1 MSGGVGERGA
11 SGGVQPPCEALP
23 AAARAAVRGG
33 AAGGALA
40 RLWRLVLAEGARVPL
55 ALALQV
61 ATLATGIA
69 LMAASA
75 WLVSK
80 AALRPS
86 IADLS
91 LAIVGV
97 RAFGI
102 SRGLFRYL
110 DRLLA
115 HDVTLRL
122 LARLRTRVYR
132 ALVPLAPARL
142 VDARGGDVLGTLV
155 TDVDTLEHAY
165 VRVFGPTLA
174 AAAAAGLIALLL
186 WPRGAALALV
196 ALGGLA
202 CAGVVAPWLA
212 SRIGAG
218 AAGRVVALEA
228 RLSAGL
234 VDLVQGLA
242 DLAAFGRDRGEAGR
256 LAHLADEVARAEAQA
271 ARGAATGGAL
281 AGLAAD
287 LTLVGIV
294 AVAAGATAAGTLDGV
309 QIAVVALAALASFE
323 AVAPLPA
330 AWQGLG
336 ATRAAARRVFELLDA
351 PPAVDEPVDPA
362 PPPAIAAV
370 TVSHLTF
377 TYPGAERPALLDV
390 DISLEPGRAVAV
402 VGPSGSGKT
411 TLVNLL
417 LRFWSAPA
425 GSVQIGGIDV
435 ARLAGS
441 DVRDRI
447 AVLGQPVHLFTGT
460 VRDNLR
466 LARPAATDAE
476 LWGALEAAC
485 LEGVVRA
492 LPEGLDTWL
501 GEQGLALSGG
511 ERQRLA
517 LARAYLKDAPIL
529 VLDEPTAHLDPITER
544 DVMAR
549 LRAQTTGCGSAAGG
563 AATSGRALLLIT
575 HRLVGLD
582 WMDEIVVL
590 DEGRIVERG
599 RWSDLVAGGGP
610 FERLWAAQQDR
621 LDS

>member
-1 MSGGVGERGA
+1 MNGER
-11 SGGVQPPCEALP
+11 Q
-23 AAARAAVRGG
+23 AARRSLVLRARGTRADVADGAVV
-33 AAGGALA
+33 
-40 RLWRLVLAEGARVPL
+40 RLWRLVFAGGARVPL

-61 ATLATGIA
+61 ATLASGIA
-69 LMAASA
+69 LMATSA

-115 HDVTLRL
+115 HEVTLGL

-155 TDVDTLEHAY
+155 ADMDTLEHAY
-165 VRVFGPTLA
+165 VRVLGPTLA
-174 AAAAAGLIALLL
+174 AVIAAGFVALLL
-186 WPRGAALALV
+186 WPRGSAIAFLTV
-196 ALGGLA
+196 GGLGG
-202 CAGVVAPWLA
+202 AGVVAPWLA
-212 SRIGAG
+212 SRIGAA
-218 AAGRVVALEA
+218 AAGRVVALQA

-242 DLAAFGRDRGEAGR
+242 DLTAFGRDRIEAGR
-256 LAHLADEVARAEAQA
+256 LARAGEEVARAEARA
-271 ARGAATGGAL
+271 AKGAAAGGAL
-281 AGLAAD
+281 AGLVAD
-287 LTLVGIV
+287 LTVVGV
-294 AVAAGATAAGTLDGV
+294 VTVAAGAAAGGTLDGV
-309 QIAVVALAALASFE
+309 EIAVVALAALASFE
-323 AVAPLPA
+323 AVALLPA

-336 ATRAAARRVFELLDA
+336 GTREAARRVFDLLDA
-351 PPAVDEPVDPA
+351 TPAVEEPPDPA
-362 PPPAIAAV
+362 PPPVEATVAV
-370 TVSHLTF
+370 TRLTF
-377 TYPGAERPALLDV
+377 TYPGTERPALDDV
-390 DISLEPGRAVAV
+390 SLGLEPGRAVAI

-417 LRFWSAPA
+417 LRFWDAPA
-425 GSVQIGGIDV
+425 GSVRIGGVDV
-435 ARLAGS
+435 GCLAGR
-441 DVRDRI
+441 DVRDRL

-460 VRDNLR
+460 VRDNLC
-466 LARPAATDAE
+466 LARPAASDAE

-485 LEGVVRA
+485 LDEVVRA
-492 LPEGLDTWL
+492 LPDGLDTWL

-529 VLDEPTAHLDPITER
+529 VLDEPTAHLDPVTER
-544 DVMAR
+544 EVMRR
-549 LRAQTTGCGSAAGG
+549 LRDGVRSAGSRASGRVPAE
-563 AATSGRALLLIT
+563 GRALLLIT

-590 DEGRIVERG
+590 DEGRVVERG
-599 RWSDLVAGGGP
+599 RWPDLVVGGGP

-621 LDS
+621 LDW

>member
-1 MSGGVGERGA
+1 MNGGLEAAREA
-11 SGGVQPPCEALP
+11 SS
-23 AAARAAVRGG
+23 AAARP
-33 AAGGALA
+33 AGRAGVVDSALA
-40 RLWRLVLAEGARVPL
+40 RLWRLVVAEGARVPL

-69 LMAASA
+69 LMATSA

-91 LAIVGV
+91 VAIVGV

-110 DRLLA
+110 ERLLA

-122 LARLRTRVYR
+122 LTRLRTRVYR

-155 TDVDTLEHAY
+155 ADVDTLEHAY
-165 VRVFGPTLA
+165 VRVFGPTVA
-174 AAAAAGLIALLL
+174 AAATAGFVALLF
-186 WPRGAALALV
+186 WPRGPALAFLAV
-196 ALGGLA
+196 GGLA
-202 CAGVVAPWLA
+202 GAGVAAPWLA
-212 SRIGAG
+212 SRIGAA

-242 DLAAFGRDRGEAGR
+242 DLAAFGRDRSEAAR
-256 LAHLADEVARAEAQA
+256 LARLGNEVARAEARA

-287 LTLVGIV
+287 LTV
-294 AVAAGATAAGTLDGV
+294 AGLIAAAATATVEGTLDGV

-323 AVAPLPA
+323 AVALLPA
-330 AWQGLG
+330 AWQALG
-336 ATRAAARRVFELLDA
+336 GTREAARRVFDRLDA
-351 PPAVDEPVDPA
+351 PPAVDEPLDPA
-362 PPPAIAAV
+362 PPPVETSVAV
-370 TVSHLTF
+370 VRLTF
-377 TYPGAERPALLDV
+377 TYPGAERPALDDV
-390 DISLEPGRAVAV
+390 SLAVESGRAVAI

-417 LRFWSAPA
+417 LRFWDAPT
-425 GSVQIGGIDV
+425 GSVRMGGVDV
-435 ARLAGS
+435 GRLAS
-441 DVRDRI
+441 RDVRDRF

-460 VRDNLR
+460 VRDNLC
-466 LARPAATDAE
+466 LARPAASDAD
-476 LWGALEAAC
+476 LWDALEAAC
-485 LEGVVRA
+485 LDDVVRA
-492 LPEGLDTWL
+492 LPDGLDTWL

-529 VLDEPTAHLDPITER
+529 VLDEPTAHLDLVTER
-544 DVMAR
+544 EVMRR
-549 LRAQTTGCGSAAGG
+549 LRERVRRSGSPVPGDRAAAGRG
-563 AATSGRALLLIT
+563 LLLIT

-590 DEGRIVERG
+590 DEGRAVERG
-599 RWSDLVAGGGP
+599 CWSDLVGGGGL

-621 LDS
+621 LDA